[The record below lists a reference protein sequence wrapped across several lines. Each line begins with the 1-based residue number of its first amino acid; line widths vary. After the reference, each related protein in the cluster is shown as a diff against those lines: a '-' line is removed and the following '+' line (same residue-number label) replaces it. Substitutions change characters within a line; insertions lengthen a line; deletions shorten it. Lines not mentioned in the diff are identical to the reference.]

1 MNEIPQPTNYQETL
15 DQLLEFRK
23 YSIKLEKEIA
33 KKEIEKQNYI
43 KLYNDLKELHQKIQ
57 NQNEDLRQQ
66 IQTLFEEKLNMEN
79 QYKNENKKLKEY
91 FDIQKDNYE
100 KQLKNLNNLDEVAL
114 KNRITAEI
122 EIKYTNIVNE
132 KNFEIQELNDKIN
145 ELMSQNLKKDSEFE
159 LYKNQSKND
168 FDKLNEKY
176 NSDMKD
182 LLNKFA
188 DNRGNINS
196 LNIYKTND
204 DFSPLQFQEL
214 KIQLNRSKEKEKN
227 LNELLEKIKL
237 QNNNIIISTRT
248 KEQSL
253 LKEIESEK
261 YKNQLS
267 SNQINDLTSK
277 LAILEN
283 ESNDLKVVAENAKN
297 MLINLQSENEN
308 LNLINNDLNL
318 KIEEANNE
326 LDNLKNLINLREN
339 EMNQALI
346 SYRNKNQQKFINER
360 ENVQIYQKEIED
372 LNLALKKINADFKE
386 YIDKTNSEKNKNDI
400 EKNKLIE
407 EKKILIKRLNELQ
420 QEIEYLRGDY
430 QNKLRTLSHFENEYI
445 SMEEK
450 YNNLSRKVI
459 INDNNILEY
468 KKQLQNKE
476 KEINILNEIISK
488 LKKTTNLE
496 KYNEILKK
504 KKYYKNKCKECNKN
518 ISTILNKLNP
528 NERKEIESA
537 LIPITINNTNI
548 NKNYLSESQ
557 SNEEE
562 KEHNNLDI

>member
-1 MNEIPQPTNYQETL
+1 
-15 DQLLEFRK
+15 
-23 YSIKLEKEIA
+23 
-33 KKEIEKQNYI
+33 
-43 KLYNDLKELHQKIQ
+43 
-57 NQNEDLRQQ
+57 
-66 IQTLFEEKLNMEN
+66 
-79 QYKNENKKLKEY
+79 
-91 FDIQKDNYE
+91 
-100 KQLKNLNNLDEVAL
+100 
-114 KNRITAEI
+114 
-122 EIKYTNIVNE
+122 
-132 KNFEIQELNDKIN
+132 
-145 ELMSQNLKKDSEFE
+145 
-159 LYKNQSKND
+159 
-168 FDKLNEKY
+168 
-176 NSDMKD
+176 MKD

-346 SYRNKNQQKFINER
+346 SYRNKNPQKFI
-360 ENVQIYQKEIED
+360 K
-372 LNLALKKINADFKE
+372 
-386 YIDKTNSEKNKNDI
+386 
-400 EKNKLIE
+400 
-407 EKKILIKRLNELQ
+407 
-420 QEIEYLRGDY
+420 
-430 QNKLRTLSHFENEYI
+430 
-445 SMEEK
+445 
-450 YNNLSRKVI
+450 
-459 INDNNILEY
+459 
-468 KKQLQNKE
+468 
-476 KEINILNEIISK
+476 
-488 LKKTTNLE
+488 
-496 KYNEILKK
+496 
-504 KKYYKNKCKECNKN
+504 
-518 ISTILNKLNP
+518 
-528 NERKEIESA
+528 
-537 LIPITINNTNI
+537 
-548 NKNYLSESQ
+548 
-557 SNEEE
+557 
-562 KEHNNLDI
+562 